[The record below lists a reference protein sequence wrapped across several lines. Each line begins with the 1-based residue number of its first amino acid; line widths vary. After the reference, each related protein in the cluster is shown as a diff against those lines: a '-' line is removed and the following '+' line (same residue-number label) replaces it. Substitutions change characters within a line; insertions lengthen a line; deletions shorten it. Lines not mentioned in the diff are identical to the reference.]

1 MTVAESGA
9 ATTSARRLGGGLPS
23 ARRDRG
29 QEAWCVLTGPGDDWL
44 ETIGAVAGAGADAI
58 EIGVPFSDPVMDG
71 TIIQQAN
78 DRALSEGATPQ
89 SILAAVRGASAD
101 IGVPTAVMTYV
112 NIAHH
117 MGYERFASSL
127 SGAGVS
133 GCILPDLP
141 LEEVGEW
148 AACADAAGVET
159 VLLAAPTSPDERLRS
174 ICARSRGFVYSVGLM
189 GITGVRAE
197 LAASATR
204 TAARLKAVT
213 DMPVLAGVGVGTP
226 AQAAEVCEVA
236 DGAVVG
242 SASSS
247 GCGAPGPTA
256 WPGSWPSSAPPSTP
270 PTAELPLPPAP
281 FTDTPPYQPPSQ

>member
-1 MTVAESGA
+1 MTA
-9 ATTSARRLGGGLPS
+9 ADRADAGGGADTSGRLET
-23 ARRDRG
+23 ALRRRRDAG
-29 QEAWCVLTGPGDDWL
+29 GKCFVPYLTGGLGDDWL
-44 ETIGAVAGAGADAI
+44 ETICAAAGAGADAI

-71 TIIQQAN
+71 TTIQEAN

-89 SILAAVRGASAD
+89 SILAAVRAAAAD

-127 SGAGVS
+127 ADAGVS

-148 AACADAAGVET
+148 SGHADAAGVET
-159 VLLAAPTSPDERLRS
+159 VLLAAPTAPDERLPR

-197 LAASATR
+197 LAASATA

-213 DMPVLAGVGVGTP
+213 DRPVLVGVGVGTP
-226 AQAAEVCEVA
+226 AQAAEVCKVA

-242 SASSS
+242 SAIVTRMLD
-247 GCGAPGPTA
+247 GGGPE
-256 WPGSWPSSAPPSTP
+256 GV
-270 PTAELPLPPAP
+270 AELVSEFRAAL
-281 FTDTPPYQPPSQ
+281 DTAHA

>member
-1 MTVAESGA
+1 MSSWGA
-9 ATTSARRLGGGLPS
+9 LETALRARRHSGGKCFVPYLTGGL
-23 ARRDRG
+23 
-29 QEAWCVLTGPGDDWL
+29 GDDWL
-44 ETIGAVAGAGADAI
+44 ETICAVAVAGADAI

-71 TIIQQAN
+71 TTIQQAN

-89 SILAAVRGASAD
+89 SILAAVRGAAAD
-101 IGVPTAVMTYV
+101 IGVPTAVMTYA

-127 SGAGVS
+127 ADAGVS

-148 AACADAAGVET
+148 ADCADAAGVET
-159 VLLAAPTSPDERLRS
+159 VLLAAPTAPDERLPR
-174 ICARSRGFVYSVGLM
+174 ICARSRGFVYGVGLA

-197 LAASATR
+197 LAASAVR

-213 DMPVLAGVGVGTP
+213 DRPVLVGVGVGTP

-242 SASSS
+242 SAIVTRMLE
-247 GCGAPGPTA
+247 GAGPEGVA
-256 WPGSWPSSAPPSTP
+256 ALV
-270 PTAELPLPPAP
+270 AEFRAALDAAHH
-281 FTDTPPYQPPSQ
+281 

>member
-1 MTVAESGA
+1 MTGAGPETAEPSTGGWGALETALRGRRDSGGNCLVPYL
-9 ATTSARRLGGGLPS
+9 TGGL
-23 ARRDRG
+23 
-29 QEAWCVLTGPGDDWL
+29 GDDWI
-44 ETIGAVAGAGADAI
+44 ETICAVAGAGADAI

-71 TIIQQAN
+71 TVIQQAN
-78 DRALSEGATPQ
+78 DRALADGATPQ
-89 SILAAVRGASAD
+89 SILAAVRGAAAD

-127 SGAGVS
+127 AAAGIS

-148 AACADAAGVET
+148 AGCADAAGVET
-159 VLLAAPTSPDERLRS
+159 VLLAAPTAPDERLPR
-174 ICARSRGFVYSVGLM
+174 ICARSRGFVYGVGLV
-189 GITGVRAE
+189 GITGMRAE

-213 DMPVLAGVGVGTP
+213 DRPVLVGVGVSTP

-242 SASSS
+242 SAIVARMLE
-247 GCGAPGPTA
+247 GAGPEGVA
-256 WPGSWPSSAPPSTP
+256 ALV
-270 PTAELPLPPAP
+270 AEFRAALDAAHL
-281 FTDTPPYQPPSQ
+281 

>member
-1 MTVAESGA
+1 MTTTNDA
-9 ATTSARRLGGGLPS
+9 AAPGGIDTYGRLEAALRGRRDAGGKCFVPYLTGGL
-23 ARRDRG
+23 G
-29 QEAWCVLTGPGDDWL
+29 NDWL
-44 ETIGAVAGAGADAI
+44 ETICAVAGAGADAI

-71 TIIQQAN
+71 TTIQKAN

-89 SILAAVRGASAD
+89 SILAAVRGAAAD

-127 SGAGVS
+127 ADAGVS

-148 AACADAAGVET
+148 SGHADAAGVET
-159 VLLAAPTSPDERLRS
+159 VLLAAPTAPDERLPR
-174 ICARSRGFVYSVGLM
+174 ICARSRGFVYSVGLV
-189 GITGVRAE
+189 GITGVRSE
-197 LAASATR
+197 LAASAAA

-213 DMPVLAGVGVGTP
+213 DRPVLVGVGVGTP

-242 SASSS
+242 SAIVTRMLD
-247 GCGAPGPTA
+247 GGGPE
-256 WPGSWPSSAPPSTP
+256 GV
-270 PTAELPLPPAP
+270 AELVSEFRTALDAAHG
-281 FTDTPPYQPPSQ
+281 

>member
-1 MTVAESGA
+1 MGA
-9 ATTSARRLGGGLPS
+9 LEAALRARRGSGGKCLVPYLTGGL
-23 ARRDRG
+23 
-29 QEAWCVLTGPGDDWL
+29 GDDWL
-44 ETIGAVAGAGADAI
+44 ETIGAVAAAGADAI
-58 EIGVPFSDPVMDG
+58 EVGVPFSDPVMDG

-89 SILAAVRGASAD
+89 SILAALYRAGDD

-127 SGAGVS
+127 AGAGVS

-148 AACADAAGVET
+148 AECADTAGVET
-159 VLLAAPTSPDERLRS
+159 VLLAAPTAPDERLPR

-189 GITGVRAE
+189 GITGVRE
-197 LAASATR
+197 HLAASATR

-213 DMPVLAGVGVGTP
+213 DMPVLVGVGVGTP
-226 AQAAEVCEVA
+226 AQAAEVAEVA

-242 SASSS
+242 SAVVTRMLE
-247 GCGAPGPTA
+247 GAGPDGVA
-256 WPGSWPSSAPPSTP
+256 GLV
-270 PTAELPLPPAP
+270 AEFRAALDAAH
-281 FTDTPPYQPPSQ
+281 S

>member
-1 MTVAESGA
+1 MTGAGPETAEPSTGGWGALETALRGRRDSGGNCLVPYL
-9 ATTSARRLGGGLPS
+9 TGGL
-23 ARRDRG
+23 
-29 QEAWCVLTGPGDDWL
+29 GDDWL
-44 ETIGAVAGAGADAI
+44 ETICAVAGAGADAI

-71 TIIQQAN
+71 TVIQQAN
-78 DRALSEGATPQ
+78 DRALADGATPQ
-89 SILAAVRGASAD
+89 SILAAVRGAAAD

-127 SGAGVS
+127 AAAGIS

-148 AACADAAGVET
+148 AGCADAAGVET
-159 VLLAAPTSPDERLRS
+159 VLLAAPTAPDERLPR
-174 ICARSRGFVYSVGLM
+174 ICARSRGFVYGVGLV
-189 GITGVRAE
+189 GITGMRAE

-213 DMPVLAGVGVGTP
+213 DRPVLVGVGVSTP

-242 SASSS
+242 SAIVARMLE
-247 GCGAPGPTA
+247 GAGPEGVA
-256 WPGSWPSSAPPSTP
+256 ALV
-270 PTAELPLPPAP
+270 AEFRAALDAAH
-281 FTDTPPYQPPSQ
+281 S

>member
-1 MTVAESGA
+1 MTAAGSTGGYDGA
-9 ATTSARRLGGGLPS
+9 NTWGRIETVLRRRRDGGGKCFVPYLTGGLGG
-23 ARRDRG
+23 
-29 QEAWCVLTGPGDDWL
+29 DWL
-44 ETIGAVAGAGADAI
+44 ESICAVAAAGADAI

-71 TIIQQAN
+71 TTIQKAN

-89 SILAAVRGASAD
+89 SILAAVRGAAAD

-127 SGAGVS
+127 ADAGVS

-148 AACADAAGVET
+148 SECADAAGVET
-159 VLLAAPTSPDERLRS
+159 VLLAAPTAPDERLPR

-189 GITGVRAE
+189 GITGVREE
-197 LAASATR
+197 LAASATA

-213 DMPVLAGVGVGTP
+213 DRPVLVGVGVGTP

-242 SASSS
+242 SAIVTRMLD
-247 GCGAPGPTA
+247 GAGPE
-256 WPGSWPSSAPPSTP
+256 GV
-270 PTAELPLPPAP
+270 AELVSEFRAAL
-281 FTDTPPYQPPSQ
+281 DTARG